1 MHIMMESLSSNEK
14 CHDLIGV
21 ASNTVELSS
30 LKLKRDSLMGH
41 QLQPKAALGSTE
53 ACWVPPSPVAEANS
67 ASASWDS
74 LFDFD
79 CSQGVSSAN
88 WSQASLSLSS
98 TCAGA
103 VANPKK
109 NPFSPSI
116 EYQADKKHMS
126 ELEVTGRI
134 NVEDGESIGG
144 LVNGRI
150 ERLEILLAVTVVG
163 KSVGGDRERH
173 EDSGELR
180 RRYEESD
187 EHHSRFPRAV
197 GVTVTRWS
205 RLVV

>member
-1 MHIMMESLSSNEK
+1 
-14 CHDLIGV
+14 
-21 ASNTVELSS
+21 
-30 LKLKRDSLMGH
+30 
-41 QLQPKAALGSTE
+41 
-53 ACWVPPSPVAEANS
+53 
-67 ASASWDS
+67 
-74 LFDFD
+74 
-79 CSQGVSSAN
+79 
-88 WSQASLSLSS
+88 
-98 TCAGA
+98 
-103 VANPKK
+103 
-109 NPFSPSI
+109 
-116 EYQADKKHMS
+116 MS

-144 LVNGRI
+144 LVYGRT

-180 RRYEESD
+180 RRYEEPD